1 LRSFAQKVR
10 HANVTRR
17 KRRSVMLSYEPSDIA
32 MALLLV
38 ASLAP
43 VLIET

>member
-1 LRSFAQKVR
+1 
-10 HANVTRR
+10 
-17 KRRSVMLSYEPSDIA
+17 MLSYEPSDIA